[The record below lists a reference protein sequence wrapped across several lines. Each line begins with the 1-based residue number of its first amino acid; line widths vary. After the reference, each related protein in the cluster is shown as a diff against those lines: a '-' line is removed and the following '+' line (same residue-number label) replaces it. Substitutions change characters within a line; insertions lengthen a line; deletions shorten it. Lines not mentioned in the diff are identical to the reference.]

1 MEEYHKKLVNRYL
14 SKTCTDQELEVF
26 AHLLKEGKL
35 DSFLNEDMEAE
46 VAKDS
51 TATVFN
57 NRQKNIY
64 RYVAAASI
72 LFLMSAGFYFY
83 NSFIVDSKT
92 KIVSQVDIAPGRNK
106 AFLTLADGVKIDLD
120 EAVSG
125 EVARQSGLAINKLKE
140 GQLSYAAANID
151 GKTTVYNIITTPSG
165 GQYKVILSDGTA
177 VWLNSGSSIRFP
189 AIFSN
194 QERVVEVTGEAYF
207 EVAKKLISVRGNE
220 TSKNMPFIVK
230 TKNQEIQV
238 LGTHFNVNAY
248 EDEAIT
254 KTTLLEGSIKIKNGS
269 QEKLLSPNEQSI
281 VAFNN
286 NIKISSADT
295 EEAVAWK
302 NGYFQ
307 FKDEGLESILRKI
320 SRWYNVEVVYDYKPS
335 HLKFGGMVS
344 REKNIS
350 AILKIMESTG
360 NINFKIEGRRLTV
373 MP

>member
-1 MEEYHKKLVNRYL
+1 VEEYHKKLVNRYL